1 MWEYRHTDELY
12 HYGRKGMKWGQHIF
26 GKVKKAVKTFRKERE
41 AVKAIKKAEAEEA
54 KRKARERAK
63 PASELS
69 DAELRARTNRL
80 QMEKN
85 YIDLQRQIDQLTPQK
100 VNKGKE
106 LFNKVMNEA
115 VTPKLIEAG
124 KKMLGNILD
133 SQVEKLTGVKK
144 VSDTVGEAYEQA
156 RKELGKMVTEEDTRR
171 LQGYISRGSITRS
184 EIDDEV
190 GRMEKR
196 KKLLG

>member
-85 YIDLQRQIDQLTPQK
+85 YIDLQRQIDQLTPKK